1 MNVNWD
7 AEIDHQ
13 RIKELETL
21 LAVIRA
27 DVRELYA
34 NRGEDLMVAKYCES
48 ILTASAEVE

>member
-7 AEIDHQ
+7 AEIDHE

-21 LAVIRA
+21 VAIIRA

-34 NRGEDLMVAKYCES
+34 NRGDDPVVAKYCES
-48 ILTASAEVE
+48 ILAASSEVE

>member
-7 AEIDHQ
+7 AEIDNE

-21 LAVIRA
+21 LTIIRS

-34 NRGEDLMVAKYCES
+34 NRGEDPMVAKYCEA
-48 ILTASAEVE
+48 ILAASSEVE